1 MKKILFLST
10 VLAFLFVQCGKT
22 SDSDPFLIK
31 DDAIGAV
38 TTKTKVKELDSIF
51 AMDSLVK
58 IHNSPNALETQGEVE
73 VYDKEGKKL
82 LLLSPKNE
90 IDPNS
95 TITDVLVHD
104 ARYKTEEG
112 LSTES
117 TFNEFTAHYT
127 VADIHR
133 IINGVMVFFTDSD
146 IYLTI
151 DAKHLTE
158 EAQNNR
164 ELKLTSE
171 HIAETAPVKYF
182 RLGWKSKEEE

>member
-10 VLAFLFVQCGKT
+10 LMAILFVQCSKT
-22 SDSDPFLIK
+22 SDLDPFLIK
-31 DDAIGAV
+31 EGAV
-38 TTKTKVKELDSIF
+38 GGVTTTTKIKELDSIF

-58 IHNSPNALETQGEVE
+58 IHNSPNAIETQGEVE
-73 VYDKEGKKL
+73 VYDTAGKKL

-95 TITDVLVHD
+95 TITDILIHD

-112 LSTES
+112 LSLES
-117 TFNEFTAHYT
+117 TFKDFTDHYT
-127 VADIHR
+127 VGDIHR
-133 IINGVMVFFTDSD
+133 IINGVMVFFSDSD

-158 EAQNNR
+158 EARNDR
-164 ELKLTSE
+164 GIELTAA
-171 HIAETAPVKYF
+171 HIAETAPIKYL
-182 RLGWKSKEEE
+182 RIGWKE